1 MSFINDT
8 KMLRQKYR
16 NIVITMDGYGAHVT
30 YKALKLLGDNNIV
43 VVGLPA
49 HSSHR
54 TQVLDYAV
62 FSPFRTF
69 LRNRL
74 NQRVYTEGA
83 GSLNDIYT
91 LCELIGE
98 AYKSSVSYCNI
109 VNGFKAVGV
118 WCPVRKGVLPDV
130 IKVRDITNIGSHGSG
145 EAAFRRYQELVHAF
159 MESRNLLRSDGP
171 VLVNGTINTRS

>member
-1 MSFINDT
+1 MTPRCSDKSTEILSSLWMDT
-8 KMLRQKYR
+8 AHTS
-16 NIVITMDGYGAHVT
+16 IT
-30 YKALKLLGDNNIV
+30 KLKLLGDNNIV

-54 TQVLDYAV
+54 TLVLDYAV
-62 FSPFRTF
+62 FSPFKTF

-83 GSLNDIYT
+83 GSRNDIYT

-118 WCPVRKGVLPDV
+118 WCPVRKGFFPDV
-130 IKVRDITNIGSHGSG
+130 SKVRDITNIGSHGSR
-145 EAAFRRYQELVHAF
+145 EAAFRSYQELVHSF
-159 MESRNLLRSDGP
+159 MESRN
-171 VLVNGTINTRS
+171 